1 MVLSA
6 NILTFYLISN
16 IYNKKFNMA
25 KKLILTEEQHAVI
38 INEILKETVQKIN
51 SIKSSGES
59 IDEGVWDS
67 VKYGLSK
74 LGRYKANGKIFG
86 KNKVD
91 TEYIEK
97 IKKIIDDKANEAIKK
112 LDAEI
117 QETNPEFPNNEDPQL
132 FLQTVMKIAA
142 VYDSIVASTKL
153 PKEEGG
159 TTIDIANGLI
169 ENLKQYVNKFLDVDL
184 RAIYSVTNEEELSEE
199 NILTKEE
206 MCQIDEYFGIDEALP
221 ARAGNSQMATT
232 GPQVSGQASAGN
244 YQKNNDIED
253 IDSYLFF

>member
-142 VYDSIVASTKL
+142 VYDSIVASTK
-153 PKEEGG
+153 
-159 TTIDIANGLI
+159 
-169 ENLKQYVNKFLDVDL
+169 
-184 RAIYSVTNEEELSEE
+184 
-199 NILTKEE
+199 
-206 MCQIDEYFGIDEALP
+206 
-221 ARAGNSQMATT
+221 
-232 GPQVSGQASAGN
+232 
-244 YQKNNDIED
+244 
-253 IDSYLFF
+253 